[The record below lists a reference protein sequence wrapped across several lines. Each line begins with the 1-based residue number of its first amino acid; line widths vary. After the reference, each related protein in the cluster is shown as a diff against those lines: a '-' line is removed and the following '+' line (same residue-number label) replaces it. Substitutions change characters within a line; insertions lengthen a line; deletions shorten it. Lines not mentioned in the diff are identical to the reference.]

1 MTTFS
6 LFVSFFS
13 EFGII
18 DKKMKLN
25 YWHKMEFKGLWNGM
39 ECVVV
44 IKQIVLQVQ
53 LKKSFISKWNVYLF
67 TTLMLCFMFNG
78 AFKIQI
84 KNDRGYKLKANYF
97 SSWSWFFK
105 VRITLPEL
113 PPTLLQ
119 YSGHVYLSVSH
130 VQYTALSL
138 EGVLVTCALQ
148 INIINQF

>member
-53 LKKSFISKWNVYLF
+53 LKNPL
-67 TTLMLCFMFNG
+67 
-78 AFKIQI
+78 
-84 KNDRGYKLKANYF
+84 
-97 SSWSWFFK
+97 
-105 VRITLPEL
+105 
-113 PPTLLQ
+113 
-119 YSGHVYLSVSH
+119 YLSEMFIC
-130 VQYTALSL
+130 SL
-138 EGVLVTCALQ
+138 R
-148 INIINQF
+148 